1 MAKNQFGNAPRVLP
15 GVLSPR
21 RTNFSFS
28 ATKAVEIPGKM
39 TVDLRLE
46 LLNPLNIVQWAS
58 PASTALGNASF
69 GQIRNQA
76 NNMRSVQF
84 TVRVS
89 Y

>member
-1 MAKNQFGNAPRVLP
+1 
-15 GVLSPR
+15 
-21 RTNFSFS
+21 
-28 ATKAVEIPGKM
+28 M

-46 LLNPLNIVQWAS
+46 LLNPLNIVQWAA
-58 PASTALGNASF
+58 PASSNFGNSSF

>member
-1 MAKNQFGNAPRVLP
+1 MAKNTFGNAPRILP

-21 RTNFSFS
+21 RTNFSLS
-28 ATKAVEIPGKM
+28 LSKKVETGGGSN
-39 TVDLRLE
+39 VDLRVE
-46 LLNPLNIVQWAS
+46 LLNPLNIVQWAR
-58 PASTALGNASF
+58 PTNNLGNSSF
-69 GQIRNQA
+69 GQIRSQA